1 MIFSRLWHNVP
12 ITWGGTL
19 PDSWKCDWQ
28 ILCSVWEEAHTSVKF
43 ILLTSPPWQLDRYLL
58 LLCDVLYYFYQTIE
72 VQKALHKCSF
82 FFCLHIHLISKNE
95 EQHGFVHSTQWKKLW
110 WNIFSSYQM
119 TEVWHKITVN
129 QSAHDL
135 NMKKSLYVLL
145 KTQLCQIVFLWD
157 LHFPTVKLKPSNNL

>member
-1 MIFSRLWHNVP
+1 MRRNAS
-12 ITWGGTL
+12 
-19 PDSWKCDWQ
+19 
-28 ILCSVWEEAHTSVKF
+28 
-43 ILLTSPPWQLDRYLL
+43 WQLKMWLADTVFSMRGSSHICQIHSANFSSLTAGSIFAVAVWRA
-58 LLCDVLYYFYQTIE
+58 VLFLSDNRSTKGLTQM
-72 VQKALHKCSF
+72 LSF